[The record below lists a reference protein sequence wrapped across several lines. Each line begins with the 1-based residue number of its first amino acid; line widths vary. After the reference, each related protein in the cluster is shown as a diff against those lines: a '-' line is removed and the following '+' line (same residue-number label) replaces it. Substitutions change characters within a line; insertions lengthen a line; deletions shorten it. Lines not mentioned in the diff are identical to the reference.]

1 MLCRSNA
8 RAKDVRPTQKY
19 ECSAV
24 RSFRQGVCVCV
35 CLHSPRDLL
44 HITQAD
50 DIQVLYS
57 SVVFAILGKG
67 NNSVC
72 THLASLLIINRISY
86 SLSKL
91 VVCVYLLC

>member
-1 MLCRSNA
+1 MSDPHRS
-8 RAKDVRPTQKY
+8 T
-19 ECSAV
+19 SALQFSHFD
-24 RSFRQGVCVCV
+24 RVCVCV